1 MSNEN
6 LERTEL
12 NYRLKLQEL
21 NANFMGD
28 VRKPN
33 IIFKN
38 PFSQQEIDDYEQ
50 EREEGLGDRG

>member
-1 MSNEN
+1 MNTDN
-6 LERTEL
+6 LEREEL

-38 PFSQQEIDDYEQ
+38 PVSQ
-50 EREEGLGDRG
+50 